1 MKKMLIFFLWM
12 VKLYSYD
19 IEIYSKEEIFF
30 EKDILEYKIIEIPK
44 NSVFN
49 IKQKSSNSFEFDS
62 SDLGQYKIAFTS
74 ISGEVIEE
82 VINVIGKN
90 YTLQD
95 IEVLFKSNKIYDC
108 IREIY
113 LYSSDNIQS
122 QKLIYQ
128 YLLTKSAEKEN
139 IDYILNVFS
148 TSKLFI
154 KNFEFEQENF
164 LEQLFLNK
172 KEMGD
177 VRAEVLILNLLKE
190 YNSYYAFLYGKYC
203 LENGKKK
210 EKGVLE
216 LKKLVDENL
225 DKEASKLLGKY
236 YLDRGNIEGEKYL
249 YFGDRE
255 EFFKYIFQKDNRE
268 EFEYYLN
275 KLDDKEKESIL
286 KLKSE
291 FDKTKI
297 ISIYLQK
304 GNLNREQ
311 MRYDLA
317 KEYYDKVVE
326 FSTNDSQIK
335 EALFNLGKI
344 SVLEEKYEKG
354 LEIFGT
360 YLEKYDGIEEVEA
373 LFYLG
378 LCNFKLKNIEKS
390 DIIFNRIKKTY
401 KYSIWDEKI
410 KILLKE
416 IE

>member
-12 VKLYSYD
+12 VKIYSYD
-19 IEIYSKEEIFF
+19 IEIHSTDEIFF
-30 EKDILEYKIIEIPK
+30 EEDILEYKIIETPK
-44 NSVFN
+44 NAIFD
-49 IKQKSSNSFEFDS
+49 IKRNSNNSFGFSSN
-62 SDLGQYKIAFTS
+62 DLGQYKIEFTTNQ
-74 ISGEVIEE
+74 GEKIEE
-82 VINVIGKN
+82 IINVIGKK

-95 IEVLFKSNKIYDC
+95 IEILFKSNSIYDN
-108 IREIY
+108 IKQIY

-128 YLLTKSAEKEN
+128 YLLNKSIEKEN

-148 TSKLFI
+148 VSKLFN
-154 KNFEFEQENF
+154 KNFEFEQEKF

-172 KEMGD
+172 KEMRD
-177 VRAEVLILNLLKE
+177 IRAEVLILNFLKE
-190 YNSYYAFLYGKYC
+190 YNSYYAFLYGKYS
-203 LENGKKK
+203 LENGINQ
-210 EKGVLE
+210 EKGILE
-216 LKKLVDENL
+216 LKKLVEENL

-255 EFFKYIFQKDNRE
+255 EFFKYIFQKDSRE

-275 KLDDKEKESIL
+275 KLEENEKEKIL
-286 KLKSE
+286 RLKSE

-317 KEYYDKVVE
+317 KEYYNKVAE
-326 FSTNDSQIK
+326 FSVNDNQIK

-344 SVLEEKYEKG
+344 AVLEEKYEKG

>member
-1 MKKMLIFFLWM
+1 
-12 VKLYSYD
+12 
-19 IEIYSKEEIFF
+19 
-30 EKDILEYKIIEIPK
+30 
-44 NSVFN
+44 
-49 IKQKSSNSFEFDS
+49 
-62 SDLGQYKIAFTS
+62 
-74 ISGEVIEE
+74 
-82 VINVIGKN
+82 
-90 YTLQD
+90 
-95 IEVLFKSNKIYDC
+95 
-108 IREIY
+108 
-113 LYSSDNIQS
+113 
-122 QKLIYQ
+122 
-128 YLLTKSAEKEN
+128 
-139 IDYILNVFS
+139 
-148 TSKLFI
+148 
-154 KNFEFEQENF
+154 
-164 LEQLFLNK
+164 
-172 KEMGD
+172 MGD

-203 LENGKKK
+203 LENGIEQ